1 MRVFAGRLQVIAG
14 YCRPALLAVLAVWP
28 AQAAEVNATLI
39 ATTLS
44 VKGTLTITVTAP
56 LNFTFSPPNPSVACL
71 APAGTVV
78 TTMVPTGGDNTPI
91 SWSLAGDTTDFAIS
105 GANLV
110 VGPNGIATSTCPVA
124 PATSNTVNETVTATQ
139 S

>member
-14 YCRPALLAVLAVWP
+14 YCRPALLAVWP
-28 AQAAEVNATLI
+28 AQAAEVNATLN

-78 TTMVPTGGDNTPI
+78 TTMVPTGGDNTAI
-91 SWSLAGDTTDFAIS
+91 TWSLAGDTTDFAIS

-124 PATSNTVNETVTATQ
+124 PATTNTVNETVTGTQ

>member
-1 MRVFAGRLQVIAG
+1 MRLGFAVLLLATIF
-14 YCRPALLAVLAVWP
+14 PAL
-28 AQAAEVNATLI
+28 AQAAEVNATLN

-44 VKGTLTITVTAP
+44 VKGTLTITITAP

-71 APAGTVV
+71 APAGTVI
-78 TTMVPTGGDNTPI
+78 TTMVPTGGDNTAI

-110 VGPNGIATSTCPVA
+110 VGPNGIASSTCPVA
-124 PATSNTVNETVTATQ
+124 PATTNTVNETVTGTQ